1 MGGNGSSFRKLRVPK
16 IDRNG
21 VGICYEVCC
30 SGPPLLLTH
39 GFGSTSAMWRD
50 QSAPLSRHHKPVL
63 WDMRGHGRSG
73 YPRDPAAY
81 NEAFIDAVLPFLQDL
96 DAKPAQK
103 VAS

>member
-1 MGGNGSSFRKLRVPK
+1 MPK
-16 IDRNG
+16 IDRDG
-21 VGICYEVCC
+21 VGIYYAVHG

-50 QSAPLSRHHKPVL
+50 QIAPLSRHHKPVL
-63 WDMRGHGRSG
+63 WDTRGHGRSD

-81 NEAFIDAVLPFLQDL
+81 SEAFIDAVLPFLHDL
-96 DAKPAQK
+96 DTRPAQK

>member
-1 MGGNGSSFRKLRVPK
+1 MPK
-16 IDRNG
+16 IDRDG
-21 VGICYEVCC
+21 AGIDDEVHG
-30 SGPPLLLTH
+30 SGPPLLLTR

-50 QSAPLSRHHKPVL
+50 RIAPLSTHHKPVL
-63 WDMRGHGRSG
+63 WNMRGHGRSD

-81 NEAFIDAVLPFLQDL
+81 NEAFIDAVLPFLHDL